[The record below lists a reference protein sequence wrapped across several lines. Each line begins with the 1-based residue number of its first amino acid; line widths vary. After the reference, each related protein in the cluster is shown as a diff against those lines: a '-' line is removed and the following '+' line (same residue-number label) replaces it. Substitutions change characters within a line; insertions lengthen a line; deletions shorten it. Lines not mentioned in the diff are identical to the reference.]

1 MISVIV
7 VTYNQE
13 RTIGRTLDSILGQ
26 ECHVPVEIVIGEDGS
41 TDSTLAVCQ
50 TYAERFPD
58 SIRILS
64 NKVNKGIVDNYFD
77 CLLACKGEYIADC
90 AGDDFWIDPH
100 KLEKEVKVMQADE
113 NVTLVHTAWN
123 YYDELT
129 GVATLA
135 KTPYHHEYRTDG
147 KKLLTSIII
156 QTRYPVIH
164 LCTSLYRRDTI
175 IRAYEEDESH
185 FRNNDFGCEDLSIS
199 CALAHAGTIVYLP
212 EATLNYSVNHVS
224 VSNAENE
231 EKLFNFV
238 KKVTTLSYSLT
249 KKYNIAQQLP
259 SVASYFSYRIFA
271 LAMHAF
277 RAQNK
282 TLRDEVKQL
291 RVHWNA
297 RPTMA
302 YRIVQAV
309 MSNIITWKIALG
321 IRAIVVKLK
330 G

>member
-13 RTIGRTLDSILGQ
+13 QTIGRTLDSILEQ

-41 TDSTLAVCQ
+41 TDGTLAVCQ
-50 TYAERFPD
+50 TFAERFPD
-58 SIRILS
+58 RIRILS

-100 KLEKEVKVMQADE
+100 KLEKELQVMESDE
-113 NVTLVHTAWN
+113 KVTLVHTAWN

-129 GVATLA
+129 GVATKA
-135 KTPYHHEYRTDG
+135 NTPYHYEYKTDG
-147 KKLLTSIII
+147 KKLLTSIIT
-156 QTRYPVIH
+156 QTRFPVIH

-175 IRAYEEDESH
+175 IRAYEKDVSH
-185 FRNNDFGCEDLSIS
+185 FRNKDFGCEDLSIS

-212 EATLNYSVNHVS
+212 EVTLNYSINHVS
-224 VSNAENE
+224 VSNAEDE

-249 KKYNIAQQLP
+249 EKYNIERQLP

-277 RAQNK
+277 RAHNK

-291 RVHWNA
+291 RVQWNA

-309 MSNIITWKIALG
+309 MSNNLTWKIALG
-321 IRAIVVKLK
+321 VRALIVKLK
-330 G
+330 N